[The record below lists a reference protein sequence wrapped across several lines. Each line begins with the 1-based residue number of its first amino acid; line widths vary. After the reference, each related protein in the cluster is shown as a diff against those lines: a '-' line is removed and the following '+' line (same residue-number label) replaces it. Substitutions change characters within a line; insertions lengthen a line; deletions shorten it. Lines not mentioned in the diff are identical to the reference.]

1 MDFKI
6 WFAYLATD
14 ILLSLT
20 PGPAVILVSTQG
32 LKYGAKP
39 SYFGSFGI
47 SSAELIYFI
56 LSAFGLS
63 TLILNAGHLFEFIKI
78 AGALYL
84 LWLGG
89 GMLYNSFKMSAVR
102 SYKIENT
109 QDNINSFI
117 QGFIT
122 EVANP
127 NAIIFFVA
135 LLPQFVDPSGNIP
148 FQFLVYG
155 LTTIIMDTLIL
166 MFYGWLGARGKKLA
180 GQNRVFKKWQDRISG
195 LVLIG
200 ICINLFFIKRG
211 TT

>member
-1 MDFKI
+1 MEFKI

-14 ILLSLT
+14 FLLSLT

-63 TLILNAGHLFEFIKI
+63 TLILNAGHLFEYIKI

-84 LWLGG
+84 LWIGG
-89 GMLYNSFKMSAVR
+89 GMLYNSFKMGEAIP
-102 SYKIENT
+102 YKIEPA
-109 QDNINSFI
+109 QDNINSFV

-135 LLPQFVDPSGNIP
+135 LLPQFVDPSRSIL

-155 LTTIIMDTLIL
+155 ITTIIMDTLIL
-166 MFYGWLGARGKKLA
+166 MFYGWLGAKGKKLA
-180 GQNRVFKKWQDRISG
+180 GQNTAFKKWKDRISG

-200 ICINLFFIKRG
+200 ICINLFFIKRSA
-211 TT
+211 T